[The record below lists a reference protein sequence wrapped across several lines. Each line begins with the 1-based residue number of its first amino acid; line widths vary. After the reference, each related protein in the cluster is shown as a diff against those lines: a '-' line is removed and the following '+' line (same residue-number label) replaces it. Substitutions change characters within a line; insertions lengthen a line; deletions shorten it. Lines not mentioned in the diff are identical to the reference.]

1 MSVPTSAPNPAEERL
16 LRAAALARVELE
28 PHEVPRLA
36 RELERT
42 LAAWASL
49 RELDVAG
56 SAPLWSLAGEQG
68 PERADQIGASL
79 SRDELL
85 ANAADVEAG
94 CLRVPDALGGAR

>member
-28 PHEVPRLA
+28 PHA

-56 SAPLWSLAGEQG
+56 SAPLWSLAGDQG
-68 PERADQIGASL
+68 PERADRIGASL